1 MSDLPCGPG
10 RDPEVSSMHD
20 LIAFLVSLFLLNP
33 LQAEMQSRL
42 AEASAPPAVMAGVA
56 ACAVSA
62 GPALVQRAMA
72 EPMWAI
78 STAFQSWI
86 GTVEPQAVLGQAAPD
101 CVPAMAAARPYL
113 LRS

>member
-1 MSDLPCGPG
+1 
-10 RDPEVSSMHD
+10 VHD
-20 LIAFLVSLFLLNP
+20 LIALLVSLFLLNP

-42 AEASAPPAVMAGVA
+42 AEANAPPAVVAGVA

-62 GPALVQRAMA
+62 GPGLVQRAA
-72 EPMWAI
+72 EDPIWAI
-78 STAFQSWI
+78 STALRSWFGAI
-86 GTVEPQAVLGQAAPD
+86 SPEAVLLDAAPD

>member
-1 MSDLPCGPG
+1 
-10 RDPEVSSMHD
+10 MHD
-20 LIAFLVSLFLLNP
+20 LMALLVSLFLLNP

-62 GPALVQRAMA
+62 GPALVQRAMSD
-72 EPMWAI
+72 PLWAI

-86 GTVEPQAVLGQAAPD
+86 GMVEPQAVLGQAAPD